1 MPSHRICKEAIE
13 VRNFNVVEP
22 VWKAH
27 PLYTS
32 QVYSSTMKI
41 YMVKTLSKV
50 TGLDRLHCIIQ
61 YPIQSLHAVEGIF
74 FLLITVC
81 NVIFYRFPSHT
92 ISVDAKR
99 SEKQKVIQDW
109 RKKLMNKELEGR
121 LASCGVSAQPQTS

>member
-1 MPSHRICKEAIE
+1 M
-13 VRNFNVVEP
+13 EP

-32 QVYSSTMKI
+32 QFLFLQHENLYG
-41 YMVKTLSKV
+41 KTLSKV
-50 TGLDRLHCIIQ
+50 TSLDRLHCIIQ

-81 NVIFYRFPSHT
+81 NVIFHRFPSHT

-109 RKKLMNKELEGR
+109 RKKLMNKELEVRLIFLSLPVESVHSHR
-121 LASCGVSAQPQTS
+121 LANW